1 MVTLSSKVTVRK
13 IGRILSAV
21 LEKLYEKMRK
31 NCDDEIVGS
40 RSFHSFG
47 TTVDSLLG
55 EIEYFCL
62 FAVLTFTFA
71 DED

>member
-31 NCDDEIVGS
+31 NCDVKEEELKSAFESQEV
-40 RSFHSFG
+40 R
-47 TTVDSLLG
+47 
-55 EIEYFCL
+55 
-62 FAVLTFTFA
+62 
-71 DED
+71 